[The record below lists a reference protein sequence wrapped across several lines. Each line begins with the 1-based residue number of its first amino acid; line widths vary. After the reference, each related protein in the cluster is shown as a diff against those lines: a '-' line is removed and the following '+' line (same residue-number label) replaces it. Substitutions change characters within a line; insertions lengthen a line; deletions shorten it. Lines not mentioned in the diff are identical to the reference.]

1 MLSLIEVTCP
11 HCGAKGQIMLPP
23 VGAII
28 VGPCPECKGLVV
40 VFCGQVLPLD
50 NQVMFKGTKEEQR
63 AHLMDV
69 LTSFLQERVIDLI
82 NEEADKPD
90 MSGMPDPPEL
100 AENDAASVQTPMH
113 APEAAHEEHDSE
125 PKDFAFPAPRNIS
138 DDEKRAFVDMELRLL
153 DNKNYFRAIFG

>member
-50 NQVMFKGTKEEQR
+50 NQVMLKGTSEQQR
-63 AHLMDV
+63 EHLMDV
-69 LTSFLQERVIDLI
+69 LTTFLQDRVTDLI
-82 NEEADKPD
+82 NEETDK
-90 MSGMPDPPEL
+90 SGMSAVSDAADM
-100 AENDAASVQTPMH
+100 AEDDGASVQTPMRT
-113 APEAAHEEHDSE
+113 PEALHEEHDSK
-125 PKDFAFPAPRNIS
+125 PHDFTYPTGRNIS

>member
-1 MLSLIEVTCP
+1 MLSLIEVICP

-40 VFCGQVLPLD
+40 VFCGQVLALD
-50 NQVMFKGTKEEQR
+50 NEVMLNGSIEEQR
-63 AHLMDV
+63 DHLMNV
-69 LTSFLQERVIDLI
+69 LTTFLQDRVVDLVS
-82 NEEADKPD
+82 EQADPSGVSALSDSVD
-90 MSGMPDPPEL
+90 MTEDDGAP
-100 AENDAASVQTPMH
+100 VQTPKH
-113 APEAAHEEHDSE
+113 SPEAAHEQNDSE
-125 PKDFAFPAPRNIS
+125 LQEVTRPTGRGIS